1 MINLQPDFLLINN
14 KYNYG
19 LKLSQ
24 NTNAYP
30 TYGLITT
37 SKPHTISFLFYT
49 INHLVNHHHISC
61 PILFTAY
68 RATTLSKLIELHKSV
83 VIHISPSHAF
93 YIGIELM
100 KAELSLII
108 DHDYIQS

>member
-1 MINLQPDFLLINN
+1 MINLHSDFLLINN
-14 KYNYG
+14 KYKYA

-24 NTNAYP
+24 NTNAHP

-37 SKPHTISFLFYT
+37 SKPHTISFLFYN
-49 INHLVNHHHISC
+49 ISNPLNHHHISC

-68 RATTLSKLIELHKSV
+68 RATTLSKLIELHRSV
-83 VIHISPSHAF
+83 IIHISPSHAF

-108 DHDYIQS
+108 DHDYLQS